1 MKQYSQEIEIM
12 KKEMTNFDD
21 TMREYKKSQDETGRA
36 AFETYFKNYFL
47 DMSQYVPILYF
58 NFKGSIRQLMQE
70 KTLRTRSATKTVR
83 MVEGMNKNNV
93 KFQFDTLK
101 SQTTTITYYLSLHTI
116 HGPIPLG
123 DHTTFTASMEKLN
136 NIIQSLEDQLL
147 PVSYE
152 GRSKFKI
159 WDFAPDS
166 DED

>member
-1 MKQYSQEIEIM
+1 
-12 KKEMTNFDD
+12 
-21 TMREYKKSQDETGRA
+21 
-36 AFETYFKNYFL
+36 
-47 DMSQYVPILYF
+47 
-58 NFKGSIRQLMQE
+58 
-70 KTLRTRSATKTVR
+70 